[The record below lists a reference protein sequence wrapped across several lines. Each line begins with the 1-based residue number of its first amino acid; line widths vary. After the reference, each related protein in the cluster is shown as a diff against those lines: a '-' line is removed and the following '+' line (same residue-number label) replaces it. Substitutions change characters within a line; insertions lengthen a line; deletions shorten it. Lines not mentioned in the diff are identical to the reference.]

1 MKKLISLV
9 SIVMLTSCLFAAG
22 SKWKSSD
29 IYHPKKLDKLIETY
43 NLTKTYEK
51 GTTVLYKNEE
61 TSDFIYITKDGSEEN
76 NDKRVF
82 FESFACLGGVF
93 DSCSIYGGF
102 TDFSKDVRYMYSYI
116 NESNT
121 AIQKGDYMGKST
133 YGWNNPQYIYYL
145 MFIRRLMAFRDMLTI
160 QNELDIE
167 IPEDVLERYDYFS
180 NWLVENNE
188 DEKVFIK
195 ISKEYKQYL
204 KDHK

>member
-9 SIVMLTSCLFAAG
+9 SILMLTSCLFAAG
-22 SKWKSSD
+22 AKWKSSD
-29 IYHPKKLDKLIETY
+29 IYHPKKLAKLIETY
-43 NLTKTYEK
+43 NLTKTYEN
-51 GTTVLYKNEE
+51 GPTVLYKNEE

-93 DSCSIYGGF
+93 DSCSVFAGF
-102 TDFSKDVRYMYSYI
+102 TDFSETMKYMYSFI
-116 NESNT
+116 NEKTT
-121 AIQKGDYMGKST
+121 AIQEGDFLGRST
-133 YGWNNPQYIYYL
+133 YVWNNPQHIYYL

-180 NWLVENNE
+180 NWLVENNK
-188 DEKVFIK
+188 DEKIAFILA
-195 ISKEYKQYL
+195 KEYKQYL